1 MVVIGGLILLTGV
14 YLLITAV
21 LARRQ
26 LESVRDEVR
35 TLRVQISAG
44 DLDGARATA
53 RDITDHAS
61 SAHSYTAGPVWAL
74 AANLPDGG
82 APFDTVRT
90 ITAQVDVLGR
100 DVLPQ
105 VITATRDLD
114 PSSLRRPDGS
124 IDLARIEAVAPQL
137 DTADLAM
144 GRATSRVA
152 AQRASTWLGPV
163 DSARADLLTQMRS
176 LGKTLHSADL
186 AARIAPQMLG
196 ADGVKRY
203 FVGFQNDAEAR
214 GTGGLPGAFGIV
226 QADHGKLSVVRFE
239 SDAALAGVASGS
251 AFGADYNALWK
262 PSAPYD
268 EYVDS
273 NVSAHFPYAARIWL
287 AMWQRKTGQK
297 LDGALAVD
305 PEALSYLLAVTG
317 PATLADKSQVSAG
330 NVVQLTQQTLY
341 ARYPTDADAAQ
352 RKKVLLDVARA
363 VSDKVLNFSG
373 STTSLVKAAG
383 KAGAQRRLLV
393 YSTSPD
399 VESDLQETSLSG
411 AVLPTDGPYA
421 GLVVNND
428 AGNKLDYYLDRRL
441 TWTRT
446 GCGTRREVTVTITLT
461 NTAPASGLPPYVI
474 ERNDH
479 PRYPTA
485 KGDTRLGVYYYGSAG
500 AFLTS
505 ATLDGQRAQV
515 GRGTEQGH
523 PVYFADV
530 EMPRG
535 KARTLTLHFLEP
547 AGTGAP
553 TILRQP
559 LVRPLSVTVR
569 DQSCG

>member
-1 MVVIGGLILLTGV
+1 MVAGGGFIVLAGV
-14 YLLITAV
+14 YLVITAL

-26 LESVRDEVR
+26 LESVRDEVHQ
-35 TLRVQISAG
+35 LRVQIAAG
-44 DLDGARATA
+44 NLDAARATA
-53 RDITDHAS
+53 RQITSHAS

-74 AANLPDGG
+74 AAALPAGG
-82 APFDTVRT
+82 APLHTVRT
-90 ITAQVDVLGR
+90 ITSQVDVLGQQ
-100 DVLPQ
+100 VLPQ

-114 PSSLRRPDGS
+114 PSALRAPDGS
-124 IDLARIEAVAPQL
+124 INLARIQAIAPQL

-144 GRATSRVA
+144 TRAT
-152 AQRASTWLGPV
+152 AQIADRPVSTWLGPV

-196 ADGVKRY
+196 ANGVKRY
-203 FVGFQNDAEAR
+203 FVGFQNNAEAR

-226 QADHGKLSVVRFE
+226 QAYHGKITVIRFE
-239 SDAALAGVASGS
+239 SDSALNGVASGQDFGS
-251 AFGADYNALWK
+251 AYNALWHASK
-262 PSAPYD
+262 PYD

-273 NVSAHFPYAARIWL
+273 NVSAHFPYAARLWL

-317 PATLADKSQVSAG
+317 PATLPDKTTISAS
-330 NVVQLTQQTLY
+330 NVVALTQQTLY
-341 ARYPTDADAAQ
+341 ARYPSDALAAQ
-352 RKKVLLDVARA
+352 RKKVLLAVARA
-363 VSDKVLNFSG
+363 VSDKVLGFRG
-373 STTSLVKAAG
+373 STTALVKAAG
-383 KAGAQRRLLV
+383 RAAGQRRLLV
-393 YSTSPD
+393 YSTD
-399 VESDLQETSLSG
+399 KDTQADLEQTSLSG
-411 AVLPTDGPYA
+411 AVLPTNGAYA

-428 AGNKLDYYLDRRL
+428 AGNKLDYYLDRRM

-446 GCGTRREVTVTITLT
+446 GCGNRREVTVTVTLT
-461 NTAPASGLPPYVI
+461 NAAPSGLSAYVV

-479 PRYPTA
+479 PRYRTA
-485 KGDTRLGVYYYGSAG
+485 KGDNRLGVFYYGTNG
-500 AFLTS
+500 AFLES
-505 ATLDGQRAQV
+505 ATLDGKRAQI

-535 KARTLTLHFLEP
+535 RSRTLVLHFLEP

-553 TILRQP
+553 TVLRQP
-559 LVRPLSVTVR
+559 LVRPVSVSVH
-569 DQSCG
+569 DQACS